1 MNSPP
6 TSGAPPPGAYLK
18 AIRHHRRA
26 IAALV
31 LAAVVAGAAFSL
43 WAGKRYDAEAVLS
56 VSPLPSDDP
65 ALVSVGVFRE
75 AGSGAATS
83 VYALSRLLTTPAVVE
98 GVKERLAMPDATR
111 ESVLQD
117 VKVKPAQ
124 QSATV
129 SVVASAKTPERAAR
143 IANAFVNVI
152 LAQRGEAVQR
162 DLRAALARL
171 RARAAASQRDE
182 AAVLR
187 QQIAELDGL
196 VGTGDPTLRLLTAA
210 VPPESASS
218 PSPLVTVIVALVPAL
233 LFGVSG
239 AFVLELLAPRLRADD
254 EILDRLPIMAD
265 VPRAPARRV
274 KTYMNASGTLP
285 GDLWEAYRVL
295 RASLSGRGVKS
306 VLVTSAVQG
315 EGKTMTS
322 VNLAIALAAS
332 GQRVVL
338 VDGDLRR
345 PMVGRV
351 FGVRSE
357 SDGFADLLFGESDP
371 EDVLVPA
378 PGYGDQLRLLLAGS
392 NRPLDLLEPGRIKS
406 MLDRLRAESDI
417 IVIDSPALMEFAD
430 ATALAKA
437 VDAVLIAVRIGRTRR
452 DKLDE
457 LRRRLAQQ
465 EIEAVGVVVTGRTRS
480 RGDGGKA
487 RAERPVEPPS
497 AARGDDQLAAGVA
510 SGS

>member
-143 IANAFVNVI
+143 VANAFVNVI

-218 PSPLVTVIVALVPAL
+218 PSPLVTVIVALVAAL

-345 PMVGRV
+345 PM
-351 FGVRSE
+351 
-357 SDGFADLLFGESDP
+357 DGFADLLFGESDP